1 MFRRDAFGNLRVDE
15 SDSDVAISDHFSV
28 VLEAIDDANSDGDTA
43 LDGVYGAAG
52 SGGTV
57 VTGTL
62 EFDAENG
69 VFLAEYVPF
78 VAGTHL
84 LNITFQV
91 FVYSTAVT
99 AVFSAPYPT
108 ESPRTHTQTLCCR

>member
-1 MFRRDAFGNLRVDE
+1 MA
-15 SDSDVAISDHFSV
+15 SSDHFSV
-28 VLEAIDDANSDGDTA
+28 VLEAIDDANSDGDST

-62 EFDAENG
+62 EFDAESG
-69 VFLAEYVPF
+69 MFLAEYVPF

-84 LNITFQV
+84 LNVTFQV
-91 FVYSTAVT
+91 QYLWSAV
-99 AVFSAPYPT
+99 
-108 ESPRTHTQTLCCR
+108 